1 MNTLELTREE
11 LVGEPEQRN
20 LATGKS
26 ILSFNVKLS
35 DKIINLNT
43 GNKFDYQNESYEIM
57 NKESVNSPVS
67 YIKFNCIH
75 KVVKNAENF

>member
-11 LVGEPEQRN
+11 LIGEPEERK

-35 DKIINLNT
+35 DKIVNLNT
-43 GNKFDYQNESYEIM
+43 GNKFDYQNELYEIM

-75 KVVKNAENF
+75 KAADNT

>member
-1 MNTLELTREE
+1 MSTLELTREE
-11 LVGEPEQRN
+11 LVSEPEERK

-43 GNKFDYQNESYEIM
+43 GNKFDYQNELYEIM

-75 KVVKNAENF
+75 KAVNND

>member
-26 ILSFNVKLS
+26 ILAFNVKLS

-43 GNKFDYQNESYEIM
+43 GNKFYYQNESYEIM

-75 KVVKNAENF
+75 KVVNNA

>member
-26 ILSFNVKLS
+26 ILAFNVKLS

-43 GNKFDYQNESYEIM
+43 GNKFEYQNESYEIM

-75 KVVKNAENF
+75 RVVNNA

>member
-1 MNTLELTREE
+1 MDTLELTREE
-11 LVGEPEQRN
+11 LIAEPEQRN

-43 GNKFDYQNESYEIM
+43 GNKFHYQNESYEIM
-57 NKESVNSPVS
+57 NKETVNSPVS

-75 KVVKNAENF
+75 KAANNA

>member
-1 MNTLELTREE
+1 MDTLELTREE

-75 KVVKNAENF
+75 KVVNNT

>member
-1 MNTLELTREE
+1 MTTVELTREE
-11 LVGEPEQRN
+11 LIAEPEQRN

-26 ILSFNVKLS
+26 ILSFNLILS

-43 GNKFDYQNESYEIM
+43 GDKLIYENETYEIM

-67 YIKFNCIH
+67 YIKYNCLQKIVD
-75 KVVKNAENF
+75 KARS

>member
-1 MNTLELTREE
+1 MNALKLTREE
-11 LVGEPEQRN
+11 LMGEPEERK

-35 DKIINLNT
+35 DKIANLNT
-43 GNKFDYQNESYEIM
+43 GNKFDYQDELYEIM
-57 NKESVNSPVS
+57 NRESVNSPVS

-75 KVVKNAENF
+75 KIANNAPR

>member
-43 GNKFDYQNESYEIM
+43 GNKFDYENKSYEIM

-75 KVVKNAENF
+75 KVVNNA

>member
-75 KVVKNAENF
+75 KVVNNA

>member
-43 GNKFDYQNESYEIM
+43 GNKFAYQNESYEIM
-57 NKESVNSPVS
+57 NKETVNSPVS

-75 KVVKNAENF
+75 KVGDNA